1 MPAGGREKAATAYR
15 TISEVAED
23 LAVPQHVLRFWETRF
38 PQIRPRK
45 GAGGR
50 RYYRPA
56 DIDLLR
62 RIRKLLYDDGF
73 TIRGAQMALREMR
86 KPVSVAA
93 ASPAS
98 QPPAPPP
105 PDLPPPDLP
114 PAEPAMA
121 PVDAPRENAKT
132 QALKGILEDLR
143 ELRRGLPLIPLDR
156 NNK

>member
-1 MPAGGREKAATAYR
+1 MPAGGHEKAATAYR
-15 TISEVAED
+15 TISEVAEELD
-23 LAVPQHVLRFWETRF
+23 VPQHVLRFWETRF

-86 KPVSVAA
+86 KPVSVPALAA
-93 ASPAS
+93 PISTPISAPAAPPSPA
-98 QPPAPPP
+98 PAAPAPTS
-105 PDLPPPDLP
+105 
-114 PAEPAMA
+114 
-121 PVDAPRENAKT
+121 VDVKT
-132 QALKGILEDLR
+132 QELQGVLE
-143 ELRRGLPLIPLDR
+143 ELRALRRSLPNPS
-156 NNK
+156 

>member
-1 MPAGGREKAATAYR
+1 MPAGGHEKAATAYR
-15 TISEVAED
+15 TISEVAEELD
-23 LAVPQHVLRFWETRF
+23 VPQHVLRFWETRF

-86 KPVSVAA
+86 KPVSVAPHA
-93 ASPAS
+93 LA
-98 QPPAPPP
+98 PAPPP
-105 PDLPPPDLP
+105 PTPSPPTLAAAM
-114 PAEPAMA
+114 AEPAHADKKML
-121 PVDAPRENAKT
+121 T
-132 QALKGILEDLR
+132 LQGILEELRDLR
-143 ELRRGLPLIPLDR
+143 RTLLKP
-156 NNK
+156 N

>member
-23 LAVPQHVLRFWETRF
+23 LDVPQHVLRFWETRF
-38 PQIRPRK
+38 PQIHPRK

-86 KPVSVAA
+86 KPASTAPAA
-93 ASPAS
+93 LGPSPPPPV
-98 QPPAPPP
+98 QPPAE
-105 PDLPPPDLP
+105 L
-114 PAEPAMA
+114 AQA
-121 PVDAPRENAKT
+121 PVDAPRENAQT
-132 QALKGILEDLR
+132 LALRAILEDLR
-143 ELRRGLPLIPLDR
+143 ELRRNLPCAPLGK
-156 NNK
+156 NNM

>member
-1 MPAGGREKAATAYR
+1 MPAGGHEKAATAYR
-15 TISEVAED
+15 TISEVAEE
-23 LAVPQHVLRFWETRF
+23 LNVPQHVLRFWETRF

-86 KPVSVAA
+86 KPVSVAPHA
-93 ASPAS
+93 LA
-98 QPPAPPP
+98 PAPPP
-105 PDLPPPDLP
+105 PTPSPPTLAAAM
-114 PAEPAMA
+114 AEPARADKKML
-121 PVDAPRENAKT
+121 T
-132 QALKGILEDLR
+132 LQGILEELRDLR
-143 ELRRGLPLIPLDR
+143 RTLLKP
-156 NNK
+156 N